1 MKKKSF
7 NNSNKKSVGNS
18 NEKSTKSIDRRSI
31 NDFKSLLQY
40 IFKGDDLLS
49 HVLFFVVLFVLFKF
63 ILLPTIGFLMGTQYP
78 MTVIVSSSMEQ
89 DLNSQSMCGE
99 SISND
104 DSTYW
109 DVCGDFYENNLN
121 ISKNDFSTYSYSSGL
136 NRGDVIIVFGKKFE
150 NIEEGDVILFKGQDK
165 VTLEDN
171 TEESLFYLRYGPIIH
186 RVVNVTVNESGS
198 FFTTKGDNNPAIM
211 QKETNIPQEDVLGT
225 AVFRIP
231 YLGLINYYFYEY
243 IIAPIRN

>member
-1 MKKKSF
+1 MKKNRN
-7 NNSNKKSVGNS
+7 NNSKKSVS
-18 NEKSTKSIDRRSI
+18 NFKKKHSKEIDRKSI

-40 IFKGDDLLS
+40 IFKGEDLLS

-63 ILLPTIGFLMGTQYP
+63 ILLPIIGFLMGTQYP

-109 DVCGDFYENNLN
+109 DVCGDFYESNFN
-121 ISKNDFSTYSYSSGL
+121 ISKNNFSKYSYSSGL
-136 NRGDVIIVFGKKFE
+136 NRGDVIIVYGQNYQ
-150 NIEEGDVILFKGQDK
+150 NIEIGDVILFKGQDK
-165 VTLEDN
+165 VILEDN

-186 RVVNVTVNESGS
+186 RVVDIENNETGL

-211 QKETNIPQEDVLGT
+211 EKEINIPQEDVLGT